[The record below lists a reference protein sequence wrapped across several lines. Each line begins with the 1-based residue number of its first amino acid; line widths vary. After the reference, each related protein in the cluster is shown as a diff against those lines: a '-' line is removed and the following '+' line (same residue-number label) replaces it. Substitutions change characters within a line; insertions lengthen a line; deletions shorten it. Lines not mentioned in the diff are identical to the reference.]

1 MKCTTLGPYIPTNI
15 FKVLKTTP
23 SMPPRRNYFW
33 REVEPP
39 VGLHIFFNVYR
50 PCLQQLP
57 VGWKWEWDVQ
67 PAAQIYQFSDLS
79 CPNRKL
85 LQIGTKY
92 VMLASP
98 NYLSVTM
105 RRFPLLPECFA
116 LICESFALL
125 CVYYTKVWRDSR
137 KALVITRNFRI
148 NSRNFLVIIRKF
160 SVITQ

>member
-1 MKCTTLGPYIPTNI
+1 MYIAPVCNN
-15 FKVLKTTP
+15 FRLDENGNE
-23 SMPPRRNYFW
+23 MYNPR
-33 REVEPP
+33 P
-39 VGLHIFFNVYR
+39 
-50 PCLQQLP
+50 
-57 VGWKWEWDVQ
+57 K
-67 PAAQIYQFSDLS
+67 IYQFSDLS

-105 RRFPLLPECFA
+105 RRFPLLSECFA
-116 LICESFALL
+116 LIRESFALL

-148 NSRNFLVIIRKF
+148 NSRKFLVIIRKF
-160 SVITQ
+160 SVITQQFHVNLRNFRVTRNFRLNSRKFIVIIRKFHVNWRNYIF

>member
-1 MKCTTLGPYIPTNI
+1 MYIAPVCNNFRLDENGNEMYNPRPKYTSFRTFHVPT
-15 FKVLKTTP
+15 
-23 SMPPRRNYFW
+23 
-33 REVEPP
+33 
-39 VGLHIFFNVYR
+39 
-50 PCLQQLP
+50 
-57 VGWKWEWDVQ
+57 D
-67 PAAQIYQFSDLS
+67 
-79 CPNRKL
+79 KL

-116 LICESFALL
+116 LIRERFALL

-148 NSRNFLVIIRKF
+148 NSRKFLVIIRKF
-160 SVITQ
+160 SIIT